1 MLTEKPEQMT
11 PDLIAYRL
19 DNIEIKLADMQK
31 LIEGNILQDK
41 DIKDLQSK
49 MSKAETEISAMKKE
63 IETIKQEPIKKSAK
77 RWEYVIDYI
86 FKALVAIGVTAMLIK
101 MGLSK

>member
-1 MLTEKPEQMT
+1 MLAEKPQEMT

-49 MSKAETEISAMKKE
+49 MSKAEFEISAMKKE
-63 IETIKQEPIKKSAK
+63 IETIKQEPVKKSAK
-77 RWEYVIDYI
+77 RFDYIIDYI
-86 FKALVAIGVTAMLIK
+86 FKALVAIGFAAVLYK
-101 MGLSK
+101 LGLKG